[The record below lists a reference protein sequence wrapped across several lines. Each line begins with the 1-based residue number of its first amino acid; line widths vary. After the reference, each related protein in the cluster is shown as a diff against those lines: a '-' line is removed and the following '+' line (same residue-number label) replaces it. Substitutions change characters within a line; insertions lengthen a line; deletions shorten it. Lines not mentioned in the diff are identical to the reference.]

1 MASPT
6 DAHGLLKVARRTREL
21 TTNLRHESRQ
31 TRDRADVLV
40 REAEAL
46 CAAFC
51 HIKVA
56 VAKARWQPGSLMD
69 LLARLDRPTPGAF
82 A

>member
-1 MASPT
+1 MASPHV
-6 DAHGLLKVARRTREL
+6 AHELLTAARRTPEATAKVR
-21 TTNLRHESRQ
+21 TESRQ
-31 TRDRADVLV
+31 TRDPADVLV

-51 HIKVA
+51 HTKVA

>member
-1 MASPT
+1 MASPHVT
-6 DAHGLLKVARRTREL
+6 HELLTAEGRTPEATAKVRTE
-21 TTNLRHESRQ
+21 NRQ
-31 TRDRADVLV
+31 ARDRAHLVV